1 MNPNN
6 SKDMARLHRAM
17 EASRRKM
24 EPFRRR
30 HRESIE
36 QYVGVYYSDDAATKP
51 VHVNLMELAANIY
64 LQNLA
69 SKPPRVSVF
78 CDIPKFRPQAAK
90 LEVVMNRKLTDYSIH
105 RALQRVVRS
114 AAGAGPVEL

>member
-69 SKPPRVSVF
+69 SKPPRVSGLENSAMSSTAAPNPHRMRLVTTTSLASK
-78 CDIPKFRPQAAK
+78 PKRRNLRFR
-90 LEVVMNRKLTDYSIH
+90 
-105 RALQRVVRS
+105 
-114 AAGAGPVEL
+114 